1 MTIHNPKLPTHAT
14 AQAIREAL
22 SKLAIDGAWRMY
34 DGPYLADLR
43 SVLSKTLDR
52 KHVRLC
58 CSGTFAVELAI
69 RSLQLEPNAEVL
81 LAGYDFPGNFRS
93 IQEAGAAPGLFDI
106 ALDSWVPMVEHL
118 ESSIGPN
125 TRAIVVSHLHGA
137 LAPMAEICQWAMQRG
152 LFVIEDA
159 CQAHGAWVDGKPAGA
174 WGDLSVL
181 SFGGSKLIASGR
193 GGAVLT
199 NDARLAQRMTIF
211 CERGNDSFAL
221 SELQAAVILAQYHHL
236 AMDHTTRLSE
246 AKNLINHLSPF
257 EWLSVVPLNDA
268 DQPAYYKLG
277 IMIKNSILKYAHVQH
292 VVYNGDGAADVVM
305 LTARNFVL
313 QKLADFQ
320 IEIGPGF
327 NGFVRRSANRCRQPT
342 PLINSR
348 VAADATLVLHHSH
361 FLDPQTGTSTIE
373 RVKAAFEYVQGEIMR

>member
-1 MTIHNPKLPTHAT
+1 MTIRNPNLQYHAT
-14 AQAIREAL
+14 AQAVQEAL
-22 SKLAIDGAWRMY
+22 SKFAVEGAWRMY

-43 SVLSKTLDR
+43 SVIAKSLDR

-69 RSLQLEPNAEVL
+69 RSLKLEPKAEVL

-106 ALDSWVPMVEHL
+106 ALENWVPMVEQL
-118 ESSIGPN
+118 ESAIGPN
-125 TRAIVVSHLHGA
+125 TRAVVVSHLHGA
-137 LAPMAEICQWAMQRG
+137 LAPMAQICQWAKHRG

-159 CQAHGAWVDGKPAGA
+159 CQAHGARVDGKPAGA

-199 NDARLAQRMTIF
+199 NDSRLAQRMTIF

-221 SELQAAVILAQYHHL
+221 SELQAAVILPQYHHL
-236 AMDHTTRLSE
+236 AMDHEKRLSE
-246 AKNLINHLSPF
+246 AKNLITHLSPF
-257 EWLSVVPLNDA
+257 EWLSVVPLNVA
-268 DQPAYYKLG
+268 NQPAYYKLG
-277 IMIKNSILKYAHVQH
+277 IMLKNSILNYNPVQQ
-292 VVYNGDGAADVVM
+292 VLNNGEGAADAVM
-305 LTARNFVL
+305 LAARSFVM
-313 QKLADFQ
+313 QKLSDFQ

-327 NGFVRRSANRCRQPT
+327 NGFVRRSATRCRQPI

-373 RVKAAFEYVQGEIMR
+373 RVKAAFEYVQREIMH